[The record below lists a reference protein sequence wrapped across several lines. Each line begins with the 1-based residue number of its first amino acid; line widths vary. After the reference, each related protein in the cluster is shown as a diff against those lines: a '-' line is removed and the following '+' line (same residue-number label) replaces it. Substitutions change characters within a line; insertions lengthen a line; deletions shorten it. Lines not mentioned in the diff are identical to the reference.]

1 VPIGA
6 IGFPGLRSSNVD
18 ALGAN
23 LRPEHGHW
31 QQGFVR
37 LREPVFAVVDTLVE
51 QAKRALAEGK
61 ADHAWALAK
70 EAADKAPGDIEA
82 LYLAAV
88 ICRLRRQLEQAK
100 SYLDSLLAIRPELGR
115 AHQERAHCL
124 RAQGDRD
131 GAVDA
136 YEKAVSCNPLLTA
149 SWRLLVAHYEQAEPL
164 KAHDAIEKCREV
176 DAMPMALRAALAA
189 YYDQD
194 FKLAEERV
202 RSFLLENPDNPVGM
216 RLLAELGTRMGEY
229 EDAQFILEKCKELNP
244 GYLQARQDLADV
256 LGKRFHYEHALRE
269 AEELVSI
276 ERQNPNFLMMRANL
290 LLQTGETDLALQ
302 EYQALHERERDN
314 TRVSLTLG
322 HALKALGRVDEAI
335 SAYRQTYDLKPDF
348 GDAYWSLA
356 NLKTYRF
363 TDGEL
368 ESMIS
373 EEANPAI
380 DRDDR
385 IHLCFALGKA
395 LEDRRDFA
403 RSFEYYSRGNA
414 LRQEVVGYRAAA
426 VTREIDQQIAHC
438 TSGLFAAKSGSGCVS
453 QDPIFIVGLPRAGS
467 TLLEQILASH
477 SMVEGTTELPD
488 IMAIASRLNGRQEQ
502 GEADRYPGNLA
513 ELSVEELGALGSG
526 YIKSTQVHRRE
537 GKARFIDKMPNNFRH
552 IGLIHLILP
561 NARIIDARRDPMDCG
576 FSVFK
581 QLFAQGQDFSYDL
594 DHIGRYYRD
603 YVRLM
608 DHWDTVLP
616 GRVLRVQHEDVLDD
630 LEGQVRR
637 ILDYCGLPFEQ
648 SCVEFHRTE
657 RAVRTPSSEQVRRP
671 INRDGAG
678 VWKNFEPWL
687 GPLKSALAGQLA

>member
-1 VPIGA
+1 M
-6 IGFPGLRSSNVD
+6 S
-18 ALGAN
+18 
-23 LRPEHGHW
+23 
-31 QQGFVR
+31 
-37 LREPVFAVVDTLVE
+37 DTLLE
-51 QAKRALAEGK
+51 QAKRALAGGDAEQ
-61 ADHAWALAK
+61 AWVLTQQAV
-70 EAADKAPGDIEA
+70 EQAPDNIET
-82 LYLAAV
+82 LYLSAV
-88 ICRLRRQLEQAK
+88 LCRLRGDLRQAHVQ
-100 SYLDSLLAIRPELGR
+100 LDALLAIRPGFGR
-115 AHQERAHCL
+115 AHQERGHCF
-124 RAQGDRD
+124 RTEGKREP
-131 GAVDA
+131 AVAA

-149 SWRLLVAHYEQAEPL
+149 SWQLLEAHYRQADPA
-164 KAHDAIEKCREV
+164 KAREAKDKIAEV
-176 DAMPMALRAALAA
+176 EAMPLELRAALAA
-189 YYDQD
+189 YYDED
-194 FKLAEERV
+194 FALAEERV
-202 RSFLLENPDNPVGM
+202 RSFLMQVPDHPAAM

-244 GYLQARQDLADV
+244 GYLQARFDLADV

-269 AEELVSI
+269 AEELVSV
-276 ERQNPNFLMMRANL
+276 ESQNPNFLMLRANL

-302 EYQALHERERDN
+302 EYQTLHDREGDN
-314 TRVSLTLG
+314 IRVSLTLG
-322 HALKALGRVDEAI
+322 HALKALGRIEEAI
-335 SAYRQTYDLKPDF
+335 SAYRQTYGLKPDF

-368 ESMIS
+368 GSMIS

-395 LEDRRDFA
+395 LEDRGDFA
-403 RSFEYYSRGNA
+403 RSFEYYARGNA

-426 VTREIDQQIAHC
+426 VTREIDEQIAHC

-453 QDPIFIVGLPRAGS
+453 EDPIFIVGLPRAGS

-502 GEADRYPGNLA
+502 SEADRYPGNLA

-537 GKARFIDKMPNNFRH
+537 GKPRFIDKMPNNFRH

-687 GPLKSALAGQLA
+687 DPLKTALAGQLA